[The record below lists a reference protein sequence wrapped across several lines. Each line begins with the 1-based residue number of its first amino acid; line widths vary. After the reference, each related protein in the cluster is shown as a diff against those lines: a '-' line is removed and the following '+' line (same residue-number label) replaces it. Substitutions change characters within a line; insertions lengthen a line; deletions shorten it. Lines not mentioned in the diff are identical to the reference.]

1 MVIRVRESEDVLFLD
16 LFGQLT
22 GGGGEVVLRDA
33 VRDHLDQEW
42 RRFVINLR
50 GLDRMDSAGLGELM
64 ACHWR
69 IQREGGTM
77 HVVAKDPSMVFEIL
91 MKVRLDQVFNIIDDE
106 RVSLAKGNRE
116 G

>member
-1 MVIRVRESEDVLFLD
+1 MVIRVRESDDVLILD
-16 LFGQLT
+16 LYGQLT
-22 GGGGEVVLRDA
+22 AEGGETLLRDA
-33 VRDHLDQEW
+33 VRKHLEEGQ

-69 IQREGGTM
+69 IQREEGTM
-77 HVVAKDPSMVFEIL
+77 HIVAKDPSMVFEIL

-106 RVSLAKGNRE
+106 RFSLGKGKSSR
-116 G
+116 

>member
-1 MVIRVRESEDVLFLD
+1 MVIRVRESEDVLILD

-22 GGGGEVVLRDA
+22 AGGGDVVLRDA
-33 VRDHLDQEW
+33 VREHLDQDW

-50 GLDRMDSAGLGELM
+50 GLDKMDSAGLGELM

-69 IQREGGTM
+69 IQREEGTM
-77 HVVAKDPSMVFEIL
+77 HIVAKDPSMVFEIL

-106 RVSLAKGNRE
+106 RFSLGRGKSGR
-116 G
+116 